1 MKIIICEDNK
11 EILTKIKNIIE
22 SYITINDWD
31 LKIKLATDNP
41 NTVLNHINE
50 KELADC
56 YFLDI
61 DLGNDIMNGIELGKK
76 IRNKDPF
83 AKLIFITSFDEMYI
97 KILDEMISPLAYI
110 IKDTDKTTEKIRS
123 SLCVAYDQYLS
134 SLKKNT
140 NIGKIP
146 IQIGNRQTFFNV
158 DDVLYFEAIGNHKV
172 SLKLANGEEQQF
184 FGKISEIEHLHNN
197 FFCCHR
203 SYIVNLES
211 IIDSKKDIVIFKN
224 NISLLLTDKATRK
237 IRKSLKNIE
246 VTSH

>member
-61 DLGNDIMNGIELGKK
+61 DLGNNIMNGIELGKK

-134 SLKKNT
+134 SLKK
-140 NIGKIP
+140 
-146 IQIGNRQTFFNV
+146 IQILEKFLFKLV
-158 DDVLYFEAIGNHKV
+158 IDKLFLILMIFYI
-172 SLKLANGEEQQF
+172 LKQ
-184 FGKISEIEHLHNN
+184 
-197 FFCCHR
+197 
-203 SYIVNLES
+203 
-211 IIDSKKDIVIFKN
+211 
-224 NISLLLTDKATRK
+224 
-237 IRKSLKNIE
+237 
-246 VTSH
+246 

>member
-146 IQIGNRQTFFNV
+146 IQIGN
-158 DDVLYFEAIGNHKV
+158 HKV

-237 IRKSLKNIE
+237 IKKSLKNIAF
-246 VTSH
+246 TSH